1 LFESRRALWLL
12 FADWPV
18 GLAVA
23 TVSLTIMILTEPFL
37 SIVWDEGYTLGR
49 EARVRAWFRALR
61 DPVAFAERWQPPV
74 EDLVPPNRIPTPL
87 RNQLDT
93 HAGLLSP
100 AVLHWF
106 WPFAREE
113 PDGHPPVY
121 ALVGLVGDL
130 VAPTWETLPR
140 ARLGPMLV
148 FSLACGAVFSFFR
161 SRWGPWSAFAAAGAW
176 MFQPHLFALAHYA
189 TYDGLLTSLWTGCLL
204 SFAKAVEREGNSSS
218 LSRRWRWVAVFGVFA
233 ACAMGTKLTGWFLP
247 LPLLAWGIFYR
258 DRRGLVA
265 LIAGVLLALAILV
278 VLIPPWWDNPL
289 LGLDRFL
296 QSNLS
301 RATTTPLK
309 TLFLGEVYETPTG
322 SLPWFN
328 TALWTLMVTPVGF
341 LGLALVG
348 VIGVL
353 SRARSDSL
361 GMLFLVQWAF
371 LMVLRALPH
380 TPGHDGVRQF
390 LPAFGMLALL
400 AGLGAASLQR
410 RLGTWGKSLILLA
423 VVEGT
428 LSVGLMMPV
437 PLSYYSPL
445 VGGLPGATRMGMEP
459 TYYWDALQP
468 EILGWLNSHTAPDQ
482 KVMFSR
488 YPTSLLYLRQTHQL
502 RVGILP
508 HEPGDWA
515 WYVLQNRPGAFG
527 ELGRGLIAHGH
538 PAQVFSKWGVPLL
551 WVFPYRDVEAWQSGE
566 LPPRVG
572 GSAHRQSRQSVP

>member
-1 LFESRRALWLL
+1 
-12 FADWPV
+12 
-18 GLAVA
+18 
-23 TVSLTIMILTEPFL
+23 MILTEPFL
-37 SIVWDEGYTLGR
+37 SIAWDKGYTLGR
-49 EARVRAWFRALR
+49 EARVRDWFRALR

-74 EDLVPPNRIPTPL
+74 EDLVPPNRIPTPH
-87 RNQLDT
+87 RSQLDT
-93 HAGLLSP
+93 YAGLFSP
-100 AVLHWF
+100 VVLDWF

-130 VAPTWETLPR
+130 VAPTWEPLPR

-148 FSLACGAVFSFFR
+148 FSLTCGAVFSFFQ
-161 SRWGPWSAFAAAGAW
+161 SRWGPWSALAAAGAW

-189 TYDGLLTSLWTGCLL
+189 TYDGLLTSLWTGCSL
-204 SFAKAVEREGNSSS
+204 SFAKAVEQREVNIAS
-218 LSRRWRWVAVFGVFA
+218 LIPRWRWVAVFGVLA
-233 ACAMGTKLTGWFLP
+233 GCAMGTKLTGWFLP
-247 LPLLAWGIFYR
+247 LPLLAWAIFYR
-258 DRRGLVA
+258 DRRAMLALVV
-265 LIAGVLLALAILV
+265 GVLLALAVLV
-278 VLIPPWWDNPL
+278 VLIPPWWRNPL
-289 LGLDRFL
+289 HGLDLFF

-301 RATTTPLK
+301 RAKTTPLK
-309 TLFLGEVYETPTG
+309 TLFLGKIYETPTS

-328 TALWTLMVTPVGF
+328 TTLWTLMVTPVGF
-341 LGLALVG
+341 LGLALLG
-348 VIGVL
+348 IIGVL
-353 SRARSDSL
+353 SRARSDAL
-361 GMLFLVQWAF
+361 GMLFLLPWAF

-400 AGLGAASLQR
+400 AGLGAASIQR
-410 RLGTWGKSLILLA
+410 RLGACGKWLILLA
-423 VVEGT
+423 VVEGA

-468 EILGWLNSHTAPDQ
+468 EILEWLNLHTAPDQ
-482 KVMFSR
+482 KVMFAR

-527 ELGRGLIAHGH
+527 ELGRGLIAGGH
-538 PAQVFSKWGVPLL
+538 PARVFIKCGVPLL
-551 WVFPYRDVEAWQSGE
+551 WVFPYRDVAAWQSGE
-566 LPPRVG
+566 LPPRAG
-572 GSAHRQSRQSVP
+572 GSIDRQSR